1 MHESIGKTRTLTD
14 PMDPAR
20 AAALHATLS
29 RNGDAPVVG
38 EALPAFWHHAYFWD
52 AQPPARLG
60 EDGHPET
67 GTGLIPDL
75 GLPRRM
81 WAGGQ
86 LEWHRP
92 LHLGSAAEKTS
103 VVETVSKKQG
113 RSGRLGFVT
122 LRHDIRQ
129 DGALCLSECQELV
142 YREQRSGRL
151 AAPPPPPRAPEDAV
165 RTEMARFD
173 PTLLFRYSALTFN
186 GHRIHY
192 DLDYSRDVEGYAG
205 LVVHGPLLAQF
216 LIQLAEEMLGPLS
229 GFRFR
234 ATAPLMHFESAEA
247 CAGDDGRLWIRGP
260 DGRQCM
266 TAEAEGRYGG
276 SDAS

>member
-14 PMDPAR
+14 SLDPAR

-29 RNGDAPVVG
+29 RKGDAPVVG
-38 EALPAFWHHAYFWD
+38 DALPAFWHHAYFWD

-67 GTGLIPDL
+67 GTCLIPDL

-81 WAGGQ
+81 WAGGR

-92 LHLGSAAEKTS
+92 LRLGSAAEKTS
-103 VVETVSKKQG
+103 VVENVSEKKG

-122 LRHDIRQ
+122 LRHEIRQ
-129 DGALCLSECQELV
+129 DGSLRLSELQELV
-142 YREQRSGRL
+142 YREPLSDSHPTPP
-151 AAPPPPPRAPEDAV
+151 APPRTPEFAV
-165 RTEMARFD
+165 RKDTARFD

-192 DLDYSRDVEGYAG
+192 DLDYSREVEGYAG

-229 GFRFR
+229 GFSFR
-234 ATAPLMHFESAEA
+234 ATAPLMHFETAEA
-247 CAGDDGRLWIRGP
+247 CSDGDGGFWIRGP

-266 TAEAEGRYGG
+266 TAEAAGRVVFEE
-276 SDAS
+276 

>member
-14 PMDPAR
+14 SLDPAR
-20 AAALHATLS
+20 AAALHAILS
-29 RNGDAPVVG
+29 RKGDAPVVG
-38 EALPAFWHHAYFWD
+38 DALPAFWHHAYFWH
-52 AQPPARLG
+52 AEPPARLG

-81 WAGGQ
+81 WAGGR

-92 LHLGSAAEKTS
+92 LRLGSAAEKTS
-103 VVETVSKKQG
+103 VVENVSEKKG
-113 RSGRLGFVT
+113 RNGRLGFVT

-129 DGALCLSECQELV
+129 DGGLCLSERQELV
-142 YREQRSGRL
+142 YREPFTDRHST
-151 AAPPPPPRAPEDAV
+151 PPQPPRAPEGAV
-165 RTEMARFD
+165 RTDAARFD

-192 DLDYSRDVEGYAG
+192 DMDYSREVEGYAG
-205 LVVHGPLLAQF
+205 LVVHGPLLAQL
-216 LIQLAEEMLGPLS
+216 LIQLAEEMVGPLS

-234 ATAPLMHFESAEA
+234 AIAPLMHFETAEA
-247 CAGDDGRLWIRGP
+247 CADGDGGFWIRGP

-266 TAEAEGRYGG
+266 TAEAAGRVVFEE
-276 SDAS
+276 